1 MEHSKDSKLPY
12 HHGALRQ
19 ALLEAGDSVL
29 RDRGLSGFTLRECAR
44 RAGVSHAAPKH
55 HFGDVRGFLTEI
67 AALGFDQLTRQLQ
80 TQIAIAHDLDEEFI
94 NTTRAYADFAGEN
107 PEHFRI
113 MFRYDLLSA
122 TSERLAQA
130 AGETFTVLTNVVLR
144 QRGDPELLASVYD
157 EKVAE
162 SVIDDIVLSWSH
174 IHGFAHLKLEQ
185 QMSMLPAATHDD
197 VMVRASRRLS
207 RFIRSDAGHQD
218 EG

>member
-1 MEHSKDSKLPY
+1 MEQPKDSKQPY
-12 HHGALRQ
+12 HHGTLRQ

-80 TQIAIAHDLDEEFI
+80 TQIGSALDLDEEFI

-122 TSERLAQA
+122 TSERLKQA

-144 QRGDPELLASVYD
+144 QRGDPHLLASVYE
-157 EKVAE
+157 EKLPD
-162 SVIDDIVLSWSH
+162 SIMDDIVLSWSH
-174 IHGFAHLKLEQ
+174 VHGFAHLKLEQ
-185 QMSMLPAATHDD
+185 QISMLPAANHDD
-197 VMVRASRRLS
+197 VLVRASRRLS
-207 RFIRSDAGHQD
+207 RFIRTEAKHKG